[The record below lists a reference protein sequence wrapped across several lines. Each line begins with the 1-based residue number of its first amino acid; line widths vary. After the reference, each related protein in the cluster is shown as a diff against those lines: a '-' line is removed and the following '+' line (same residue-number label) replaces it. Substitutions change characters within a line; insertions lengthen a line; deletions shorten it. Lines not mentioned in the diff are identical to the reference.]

1 MYVSRTQK
9 GSAFPKGEIMPY
21 GTLPLEPAA
30 TVLNYGQGLFE
41 GIKGLKIASFF
52 TFLIFVLAFRSTKDR
67 IVIFR
72 PSENSRRMNKGAS
85 KFLMPPVPEE
95 VFMDAVSSIVRY
107 NSHWVPPVD
116 R

>member
-21 GTLPLEPAA
+21 GTLSLEPAA

-41 GIKGLKIASFF
+41 GIKGLKIASLHFSD
-52 TFLIFVLAFRSTKDR
+52 FVLAFRSTKDR